1 VSIKVKICGIS
12 TLSDIIEISKID
24 VDMLGIV
31 GEKSSPR
38 FAKSQFLAIA
48 KRHSTRPIVYVKV
61 SGKIDDMVKEGK
73 EADVIQIHRVLGD
86 EELDALT
93 TYDKKFILYIP
104 GEEKYQKYID
114 KVYKITDL
122 ALLDSPRKGEKLD
135 INYAKKVLNSYPDL
149 GIAGGINPS
158 NIKDYVELN
167 PAWIDISSGVESFPG
182 KKDLDKVK
190 IVIGVS
196 KWKYIQ

>member
-1 VSIKVKICGIS
+1 
-12 TLSDIIEISKID
+12 
-24 VDMLGIV
+24 
-31 GEKSSPR
+31 
-38 FAKSQFLAIA
+38 
-48 KRHSTRPIVYVKV
+48 
-61 SGKIDDMVKEGK
+61 
-73 EADVIQIHRVLGD
+73 
-86 EELDALT
+86 
-93 TYDKKFILYIP
+93 
-104 GEEKYQKYID
+104 
-114 KVYKITDL
+114 
-122 ALLDSPRKGEKLD
+122 
-135 INYAKKVLNSYPDL
+135 L